1 MQFLKAGHSLVFKLG
16 RCDRVARAYHDQ
28 TPPAHKLVLS
38 DVKSISLR
46 LWKMRSL
53 GKSQR
58 KCVSTSVIAMCVA
71 DRALSA
77 QQDALAGGPER

>member
-1 MQFLKAGHSLVFKLG
+1 
-16 RCDRVARAYHDQ
+16 
-28 TPPAHKLVLS
+28 
-38 DVKSISLR
+38 
-46 LWKMRSL
+46 MRSL